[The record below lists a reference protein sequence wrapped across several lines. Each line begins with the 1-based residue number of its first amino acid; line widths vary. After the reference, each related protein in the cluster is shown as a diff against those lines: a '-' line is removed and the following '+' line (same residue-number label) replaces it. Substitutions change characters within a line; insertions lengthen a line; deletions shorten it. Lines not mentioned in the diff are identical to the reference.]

1 MFSQMMMSVPI
12 KEEAITVMRTLSV
25 QIQLDHFIVTVTQV
39 ILVTELP
46 VRVRPQTIVNVYV

>member
-1 MFSQMMMSVPI
+1 MSFQMMMSVPI